1 MNRIVTILL
10 LGLLVGPAPAQD
22 AAPAI
27 VQKAIDAHGGA
38 AAMNKSKIAK
48 SKTKGTMAMYGVGDV
63 DFVSSAV
70 YALPEK
76 FKLEMAAEVKGLKMT
91 AVQMLNGKTVK
102 VESTYAGTKSTP
114 DDKAKDETFQAVLL
128 QEVTTLT
135 PLVETKKYTLKAE
148 KDDTVDGKAA
158 AVVAVTGNGLRGE
171 VKLFFDKANGQLLK
185 TERKGLA
192 SAEKGIIEV

>member
-1 MNRIVTILL
+1 
-10 LGLLVGPAPAQD
+10 
-22 AAPAI
+22 
-27 VQKAIDAHGGA
+27 
-38 AAMNKSKIAK
+38 
-48 SKTKGTMAMYGVGDV
+48 
-63 DFVSSAV
+63 
-70 YALPEK
+70 
-76 FKLEMAAEVKGLKMT
+76 
-91 AVQMLNGKTVK
+91 
-102 VESTYAGTKSTP
+102 TP

-148 KDDTVDGKAA
+148 KDDTVDGKAT

-192 SAEKGIIEV
+192 SAEKGIIEVREESFLSEFKKTDNALLPTKVLVKHDGKKFMEVTVLETKFFDKLEAADFGEK